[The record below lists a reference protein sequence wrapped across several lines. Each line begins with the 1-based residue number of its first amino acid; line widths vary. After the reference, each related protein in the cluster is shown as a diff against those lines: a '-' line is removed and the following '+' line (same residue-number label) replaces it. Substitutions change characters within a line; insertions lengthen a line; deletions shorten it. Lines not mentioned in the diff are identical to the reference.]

1 MEGTIAVIGA
11 FVARVRARFT
21 GTAGASAPR
30 VTSIEPRIRP
40 LVDALNA
47 TALVRTFTSCEG
59 HYGYRARAG
68 DFTDR
73 EQANVGFFVRDGV
86 IEEDLV
92 RLFGKVLHEHELRGV
107 KDAVFTVA
115 KHYAPGLDA
124 GDGPVAYFDFT
135 VRPSNPHSSNAAKRK
150 STDDS
155 LALITGAVERAIRA
169 AAAPKFRRAEIEAIL
184 AAHRTWKS
192 RLAAAVNAGA
202 AAVTVEDAI
211 DDDRCTIGKWLHG
224 TPDLERRPPLQQIAV
239 LHERFHRE
247 ASTALKL
254 ALAARNDEA
263 REVMDSS
270 SAYARTSADL
280 TRALRS
286 LAA

>member
-1 MEGTIAVIGA
+1 MARAGFGA
-11 FVARVRARFT
+11 FVAKLQARF
-21 GTAGASAPR
+21 AGAAAAGAPR
-30 VTSIEPRIRP
+30 MASIEPRIRP

-59 HYGYRARAG
+59 HYGYRGRAG
-68 DFTDR
+68 DFTNR
-73 EQANVGFFVRDGV
+73 EQANVGFFVREGV
-86 IEEDLV
+86 PEEDLV
-92 RLFGKVLHEHELRGV
+92 RLFGQVLHQYELGGV

-124 GDGPVAYFDFT
+124 SDGPVVYFDFT
-135 VRPSNPHSSNAAKRK
+135 VRPSNPRSSNAAKRK
-150 STDDS
+150 STDDL
-155 LALITGAVERAIRA
+155 LALIAGAVGRA
-169 AAAPKFRRAEIEAIL
+169 AQAAVASEFRRADIEAIL
-184 AAHRTWKS
+184 AAHHTWKS
-192 RLAAAVNAGA
+192 RLAAAVDTGA
-202 AAVTVEDAI
+202 AAVTIEDASN
-211 DDDRCTIGKWLHG
+211 DDRCTVGKWLHG
-224 TPDLERRPPLQQIAV
+224 TPDVDRHPPLQQIAV
-239 LHERFHRE
+239 LHARFHRE

-254 ALAARNDEA
+254 ALAARSDEA